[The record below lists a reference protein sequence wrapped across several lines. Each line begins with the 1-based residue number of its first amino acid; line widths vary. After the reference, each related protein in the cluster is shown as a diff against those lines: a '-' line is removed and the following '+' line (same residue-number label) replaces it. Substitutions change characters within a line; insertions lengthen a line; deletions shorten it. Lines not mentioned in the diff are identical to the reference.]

1 MAPKKKKKAASNP
14 ARGFATTSQPSKA
27 RTVDPDVDVDA
38 KATSQADTGTST
50 PATESQRLSAPQNGQ
65 ESSSSIQ
72 DMSPEALEH
81 HLEDAELQD
90 LIERQG
96 GRCRADSKRSVARLE
111 TDRRQTQAQSYAMHP
126 TDWLNAD
133 SLAWS
138 LAQCDNSPA
147 HRERKASENNSDEK
161 LLLDLWILH
170 RVLAALKFP
179 DIENAIVHVMGASV
193 SQLVG
198 ASPGL
203 AYGLEEALDWYA
215 FNYKQAELP
224 YFQDQKPQRYVLAD
238 HGGFQQ
244 HSVSRDRSPH
254 IPNPS
259 AGTSSA
265 DEAGTSQADAISSE
279 DSSSSDDDDDD
290 PSHLTDKWVRL
301 KSRLWTKENEGH
313 GGKVQHNGAIQRLTQ
328 KIARIERDILFDR
341 YIAEP
346 QWTLV
351 KVGLQREAATARATA
366 KAGTG
371 SKSVE
376 SDVPNAIISTPMED
390 EDIFGDEDALGAMF
404 EDQQPVPPEPVEV
417 GHVQVRDMGKY
428 AGLTPQN
435 LLKQV
440 SQTIDAKSVVRY
452 RSLHQ
457 TTHSVRHCIICQWS
471 KPFAPDSYAVNAMP
485 EGIITKV
492 GPYQWQIEM
501 RTIATTS
508 ATSSADFVSAL
519 ALFLLSSLPDQDE
532 KALKRLPSP
541 WPTLFTELKSSRTRL
556 SQQDEKD
563 TLRQIREII
572 KSVRDTDDDNL
583 QQTSS
588 QLHHRP
594 AAPVP
599 RRRERL
605 PLRGLSPEEARGAW
619 SARASRVAF
628 QKMLEVRTQL
638 PIYRH
643 KETILDTIAVSPVVV
658 VCAETGS
665 GKSTQAGSYIL
676 EQQLMAGND
685 CHILVTQ
692 PRRISAISLARRVS
706 QEIGEGRGDLGTLR
720 SLVGYA
726 VRLESKS
733 SEATRLTFATTGVLL
748 RMLETSPT
756 LEQLDYLILDEVH
769 ERSMEMDLAFIALRQ
784 LQRLRPSLK
793 IILMSA
799 TVNAKQFSDYF
810 GGAPVLDIEG
820 RTYPVTIQYLED
832 ALECSNKIKSMG
844 GDRLNHVEEDFDTDE
859 HETKKSTDRDSLK
872 GYSIQT
878 IRRLAE
884 IDEYKINY
892 DLIVRLAVAI
902 ATEHAFIKFSK
913 AILIFMPGIAEIRR
927 LNSALLS
934 HPTFAQKWD
943 IHMLHSSFSTEDL
956 EGAFVVPAP
965 GRRKI
970 VIATNIAET
979 GITIPDVTAVID
991 TCKEKIMRFD
1001 ERRQLSRLTEGFI
1014 AKSSAKQ
1021 RRGRAARVQ
1030 EGLCFHLV
1038 TRHRHDNLFLEQQ
1051 VPEMLRLSLQDS
1063 IMRIK
1068 VWDAEAAI
1076 EETLA
1081 AAIDPPTSKNVHR
1094 AIERLKE
1101 AGALDKTE
1109 HLTPLGEKVSRLP
1122 LDVSLAKLAIL
1133 GTIFGCLEPVL
1144 TIIALMTSK
1153 SIFSPKG
1160 SGKTAFV
1167 RSGSD
1172 QLSALNAYESWQRA
1186 SAAGQGP
1193 QFARK
1198 HHLVNLPE
1206 IDEGKIQLLV
1216 YLVDG
1221 GVVELAEEEKR
1232 ALNIARTNNRHRT
1245 SYHIPDRYNISV
1257 SDDLLL
1263 SLLATSLYPR
1273 VLVREGKGYRNCF
1286 SNQQVTPASGSVIRA
1301 MPKPPQW
1308 LSYSEA
1314 MRLKAGNTIAIQEAS
1329 RIPEMAL
1336 SLFLGSDVDIN
1347 LFSGAIV
1354 IDGRIRLSVADWKH
1368 LLAIKILRK
1377 QLRGLL
1383 NRRYRSANQSSP
1395 EDEELIKRLRSAGVS
1410 SMQGHQG

>member
-1 MAPKKKKKAASNP
+1 MAPKKKKKVASNP
-14 ARGFATTSQPSKA
+14 ARGFTTTSQPSKA
-27 RTVDPDVDVDA
+27 RTIDPDLDVGA
-38 KATSQADTGTST
+38 KATSQTGAETST
-50 PATESQRLSAPQNGQ
+50 PASESQHPIAAQNGQ
-65 ESSSSIQ
+65 GSSSSIQ
-72 DMSPEALEH
+72 D
-81 HLEDAELQD
+81 
-90 LIERQG
+90 I
-96 GRCRADSKRSVARLE
+96 VARLE
-111 TDRRQTQAQSYAMHP
+111 TDRRQSQAQSYAMHP
-126 TDWLNAD
+126 SDWLNED
-133 SLAWS
+133 CLAWS
-138 LAQCDNSPA
+138 LAQFDNSPVY
-147 HRERKASENNSDEK
+147 REREASESNGDEK

-179 DIENAIVHVMGASV
+179 DIGKAIGHVMGASV
-193 SQLVG
+193 SQSVG
-198 ASPGL
+198 ANSGL

-224 YFQDQKPQRYVLAD
+224 YFQDQRPQPRVVD
-238 HGGFQQ
+238 VRGGFRR
-244 HSVSRDRSPH
+244 HSVSRDRSPGV
-254 IPNPS
+254 PNSS
-259 AGTSSA
+259 AGPRSA
-265 DEAGTSQADAISSE
+265 DEAGSPQADAISSE
-279 DSSSSDDDDDD
+279 GSSGSDDDDDD
-290 PSHLTDKWVRL
+290 PSHLTDRWLRL

-313 GGKVQHNGAIQRLTQ
+313 VGKVKHNRAVQKLTQ
-328 KIARIERDILFDR
+328 KIAQIERDILFDI
-341 YIAEP
+341 YVAEP

-366 KAGTG
+366 NVGTG

-376 SDVPNAIISTPMED
+376 SGVANGTGSPSVEDDDVL
-390 EDIFGDEDALGAMF
+390 GDEHGLGAIF
-404 EDQQPVPPEPVEV
+404 EDQQPIPSEPVET

-440 SQTIDAKSVVRY
+440 AQSIDAKSVIKY
-452 RSLHQ
+452 TSLHQ
-457 TTHSVRHCIICQWS
+457 TTHSVRHL
-471 KPFAPDSYAVNAMP
+471 
-485 EGIITKV
+485 
-492 GPYQWQIEM
+492 QIEM

-519 ALFLLSSLPDQDE
+519 TLFLLSSLPEQDE

-541 WPTLFTELKSSRTRL
+541 WPTLFAELKGSRTRL

-572 KSVRDTDDDNL
+572 QSVRDTNDDNSQPTL
-583 QQTSS
+583 S
-588 QLHHRP
+588 QLPHRP
-594 AAPVP
+594 AAPAP
-599 RRRERL
+599 RRRERP
-605 PLRGLSPEEARGAW
+605 PLQCLNPEEARGAW
-619 SARASRVAF
+619 TARASRVAF
-628 QKMLEVRTQL
+628 KKMLEVRAQL

-643 KETILDTIAVSPVVV
+643 KETILDTIANNPVVV

-726 VRLESKS
+726 IRLESKT

-832 ALECSNKIKSMG
+832 ALECTNKIISMG
-844 GDRLNHVEEDFDTDE
+844 GDRSNHVEEDIDTDE

-902 ATEHAFIKFSK
+902 ATENAFIKFSK
-913 AILIFMPGIAEIRR
+913 AILVFMPGIAEIRR

-956 EGAFVVPAP
+956 EGAFVIPPP

-1038 TRHRHDNLFLEQQ
+1038 TKHRHDNLFLEQQ

-1068 VWDAEAAI
+1068 VWDADAAI

-1081 AAIDPPTSKNVHR
+1081 AAIDPPSSKNVHR

-1101 AGALDKTE
+1101 AGALDRSE
-1109 HLTPLGEKVSRLP
+1109 RLTPLGEKVSGLP
-1122 LDVSLAKLAIL
+1122 LDVSLAKLAIF

-1144 TIIALMTSK
+1144 TIISLMTSK
-1153 SIFSPKG
+1153 SIFSAKG
-1160 SGKTAFV
+1160 DGKAAFL

-1172 QLSALNAYESWQRA
+1172 QLSALNAFESWQRA

-1221 GVVELAEEEKR
+1221 GVVELNEEEKR
-1232 ALNIARTNNRHRT
+1232 MLSNARSNNRHRT
-1245 SYHIPDRYNISV
+1245 SYSIPDRYNTSV

-1273 VLVREGKGYRNCF
+1273 VLVSEGKGYRNCF
-1286 SNQQVTPASGSVIRA
+1286 SNQQATPASGSVIRA

-1308 LSYSEA
+1308 LSFSEA

-1383 NRRYRSANQSSP
+1383 SRRYRSVSQSSP
-1395 EDEELIKRLRSAGVS
+1395 EDENLIKRLSSAGVS